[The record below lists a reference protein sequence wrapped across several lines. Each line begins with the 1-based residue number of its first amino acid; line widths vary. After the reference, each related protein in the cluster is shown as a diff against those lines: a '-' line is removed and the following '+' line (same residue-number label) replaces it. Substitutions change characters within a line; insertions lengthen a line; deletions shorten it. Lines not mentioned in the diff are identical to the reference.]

1 MHVREAVIEDAY
13 GIATVHVRTW
23 QAAYRGIVPD
33 GILDA
38 MDIERR
44 AERWRDDWLST
55 PGGGIWVAE
64 EDGAII
70 GWANA
75 GTSRDS
81 DDAAAQGELYGIYV
95 ASTEWGTGAGQSL
108 MDVATAW
115 LGERFESAALWT
127 LEANARARRFYEKNG
142 WRFDGTT
149 KEEDARGVVLRE
161 VRYRIDL

>member
-1 MHVREAVIEDAY
+1 MRVRTAVIEDAY

-33 GILDA
+33 EILDA

-64 EDGAII
+64 EDEAII

-75 GTSRDS
+75 GPSRDS
-81 DDAAAQGELYGIYV
+81 DEAAAQGELYGIYV
-95 ASTEWGTGAGQSL
+95 APTEWGTGAGRSL
-108 MDVATAW
+108 LDVATAW
-115 LGERFESAALWT
+115 LSERYESAALWT
-127 LEANARARRFYEKNG
+127 LVANARARRFYEKNG

-149 KEEDARGVVLRE
+149 KDDDRGSFVLHE
-161 VRYRIDL
+161 VRYSIDL